1 MAAGNVGQ
9 LRINNVTAWTD
20 GWNQKTTDS
29 ESHFSVDCLS
39 SAAVSYAR
47 EENWVQFNWKKE
59 GVIKTRV
66 YQCLPAQHPQ
76 PPTSCLLGLSFLR
89 CIQLRVSAQYYTKA
103 CHRPTCPSCT
113 CSHTYYPQVFLHC
126 SKHLCF
132 SDLGETKR
140 DTVLPRGSAG
150 LLHSDTDSWIQC
162 HKDMTASG
170 GDCKVG
176 GSNLGD
182 SNQRFRPHQSCD
194 ICHLNHPSW
203 SCCCLLWASACLD
216 PEPFTRTPSSR
227 LLLHSWV
234 QIVHDVS
241 RKHVRHDVFFN
252 LSSKTLLCTSKLNS
266 GVESNKSVWLKKK
279 KRSKTN
285 MVNRWPVDL
294 ITWSHDHKLD
304 SWRKSQRL

>member
-1 MAAGNVGQ
+1 MFASP
-9 LRINNVTAWTD
+9 T
-20 GWNQKTTDS
+20 
-29 ESHFSVDCLS
+29 
-39 SAAVSYAR
+39 
-47 EENWVQFNWKKE
+47 
-59 GVIKTRV
+59 
-66 YQCLPAQHPQ
+66 
-76 PPTSCLLGLSFLR
+76 PPTPYLLFASQFFSFLR

-113 CSHTYYPQVFLHC
+113 CSHTYYPQVFLHR

-170 GDCKVG
+170 RDCKVG

-203 SCCCLLWASACLD
+203 SCCCLLWTSACLD

-234 QIVHDVS
+234 QIVHDV
-241 RKHVRHDVFFN
+241 
-252 LSSKTLLCTSKLNS
+252 
-266 GVESNKSVWLKKK
+266 
-279 KRSKTN
+279 
-285 MVNRWPVDL
+285 NRWPVDL
-294 ITWSHDHKLD
+294 ITWSENEMHQPTGPMITNWTVD
-304 SWRKSQRL
+304 